1 MSDKE
6 IRDIKTYHAI
16 KDVVVQPSDKLSDDE
31 RRIEQKYLYDIEANL
46 DKYIGLYR
54 ARFGKYISADKA
66 RLLFPE
72 YVDHPVHYSTAV
84 SAPAFALAENV
95 FNAALNEPV
104 QPDQDIVIIL
114 TGGGGSGKTT
124 AAQTRP
130 GTESL
135 LSNSNVIYETL
146 LRTQQRGEKL
156 ISSVLSAGKRVGIIY
171 VHRPVEAAAVGALI
185 RAKGNGRIYPISKLA
200 SGHYESQN
208 TVLTLYQKYMMHTF
222 VGFLVIDNSG
232 DLGEGRI
239 SSINL
244 LEMRGVKY
252 SDVNEIEQRARKAVT
267 DEYIRRR
274 RTDQEI
280 PGDIYIAF
288 TVSTVE

>member
-1 MSDKE
+1 
-6 IRDIKTYHAI
+6 
-16 KDVVVQPSDKLSDDE
+16 
-31 RRIEQKYLYDIEANL
+31 
-46 DKYIGLYR
+46 
-54 ARFGKYISADKA
+54 
-66 RLLFPE
+66 
-72 YVDHPVHYSTAV
+72 
-84 SAPAFALAENV
+84 
-95 FNAALNEPV
+95 
-104 QPDQDIVIIL
+104 QDIVIIL

-232 DLGEGRI
+232 DLGDGRI

-244 LEMRGVKY
+244 LEMRGIKY
-252 SDVNEIEQRARKAVT
+252 SDINEVEQRARKAVN

-274 RTDQEI
+274 GTDQEI